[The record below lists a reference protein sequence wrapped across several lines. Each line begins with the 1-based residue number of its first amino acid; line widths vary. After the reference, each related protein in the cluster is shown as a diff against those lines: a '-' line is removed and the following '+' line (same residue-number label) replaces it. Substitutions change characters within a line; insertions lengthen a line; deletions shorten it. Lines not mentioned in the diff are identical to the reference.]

1 MIRDIDDSRQKL
13 RWQSEHD
20 PLTGVANRRRLEH
33 LAEGWLQD
41 RTFEH
46 LAVFMIDV
54 DYFKPFNDNYGHVAG
69 DKALKEVAAK
79 LDALFQYKSEVVA
92 RFGGEEFCI
101 IIASSMPIDCDEVS
115 SRIHFGI
122 NELQIEHAHSA
133 VSPYLTVSIG
143 GLYSIGSK
151 KNSYANLVRL
161 ADKELYQAKQSGRN
175 RSSVME
181 MITLEEHSQI
191 DRSE

>member
-1 MIRDIDDSRQKL
+1 
-13 RWQSEHD
+13 
-20 PLTGVANRRRLEH
+20 
-33 LAEGWLQD
+33 
-41 RTFEH
+41 
-46 LAVFMIDV
+46 MIDV

-69 DKALKEVAAK
+69 DKALKAVAAK

-101 IIASSMPIDCDEVS
+101 VIASSMPIDCDEVT

-122 NELQIEHAHSA
+122 NELQIEHAHST
-133 VSPYLTVSIG
+133 VSDYLTVSIG

-181 MITLEEHSQI
+181 MITSEESSQT
-191 DRSE
+191 DESE